1 VSKKKALAWDS
12 WQRKEAQRKV
22 MEYARRIVYLS
33 SEGVGGDLEQ
43 RTDTITAK
51 LGG

>member
-1 VSKKKALAWDS
+1 
-12 WQRKEAQRKV
+12 

-43 RTDTITAK
+43 QTDTINDK
-51 LGG
+51 LDA